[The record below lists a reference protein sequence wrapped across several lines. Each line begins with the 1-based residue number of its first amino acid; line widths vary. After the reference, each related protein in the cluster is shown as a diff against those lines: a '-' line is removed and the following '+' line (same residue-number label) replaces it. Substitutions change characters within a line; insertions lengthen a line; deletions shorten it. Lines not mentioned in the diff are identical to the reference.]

1 MNQQINNV
9 PCPYWQSFPNEVY
22 VSIFKHFS
30 RVELKTI
37 SAVSQ
42 QWNDIANSEIIF
54 KSFLNGTFR
63 SVKDLLQNP
72 DTPQIFYLA
81 ANSQF
86 SCPDKNS
93 LKLNYDH
100 FKSNVRPFD
109 QAKGLENLMVE
120 LMTNYEL
127 GTPKLHFWKPLPPH
141 TFTIALGIYITK
153 HGQSYPKKDVNEVS
167 ISFIDPFETDS
178 FSIKERS
185 ESFPCYA
192 SHACSD
198 REHAYSA
205 FAYFWHGNL
214 NDQTALSIQFN
225 FTDGFSSVMRKIS
238 KIFLNL
244 KTDKNA

>member
-22 VSIFKHFS
+22 VSIFKQFS

-37 SAVSQ
+37 SAVSK

-54 KSFLNGTFR
+54 KSILNDTFR
-63 SVKDLLQNP
+63 SVNELLQNS

-81 ANSQF
+81 SNLQF

-93 LKLNYDH
+93 LKLNYDY
-100 FKSNVRPFD
+100 FKSKVRPFD

-141 TFTIALGIYITK
+141 TFTIALGLYITK
-153 HGQSYPKKDVNEVS
+153 LGQSYPKKDVNEVS
-167 ISFIDPFETDS
+167 ISFIDPFETDPL
-178 FSIKERS
+178 SIRYKAL
-185 ESFPCYA
+185 SFPCYT
-192 SHACSD
+192 SRTCSD
-198 REHAYSA
+198 REYAYSA

-214 NDQTALSIQFN
+214 EFQTALSIQFHI
-225 FTDGFSSVMRKIS
+225 TDGFSSIMQKIS
-238 KIFLNL
+238 KIFLSLRAN
-244 KTDKNA
+244 KNV